1 MSVRVLLA
9 DDHVIM
15 RQGLRTLLEREGFEV
30 VGEASNG
37 QEAIRLCASVH
48 PEVAVLDLS
57 MPILNGIDAAREIV
71 KGEPKT
77 KAILLTMHTD
87 EDHIL
92 ESLRAG
98 VSGYVLKT
106 KSAEELI
113 QAIRGVC
120 KGEMYLSPGISR
132 VVVQAYVSRAEISTN
147 PLSDRERQVLQLV
160 AEGKATKEIASL
172 LNISVKTVESH
183 RTNIMDKLNIHDTA
197 GLVRYSIR
205 HGLIGPDI

>member
-1 MSVRVLLA
+1 MSVKVILA

-15 RQGLRTLLEREGFEV
+15 RQGLRTLLEREGFQV
-30 VGEASNG
+30 LGEASNG
-37 QEAIRLCASVH
+37 QEAVRLCESTH

-57 MPILNGIDAAREIV
+57 MPILNGIDAAREIS
-71 KGEPKT
+71 KSYPDIKT
-77 KAILLTMHTD
+77 ILLTMHTD
-87 EDHIL
+87 DDHVL

-132 VVVQAYVSRAEISTN
+132 VVVQAYVNRSDLTSN

-160 AEGKATKEIASL
+160 AEGKTNKEIAAL
-172 LNISVKTVESH
+172 LVISVKTVESH
-183 RTNIMDKLNIHDTA
+183 RTNIMDKLNIRDTA

-205 HGLIGPDI
+205 HGLISPDF